1 MSLKHILYSQVA
13 HKSEKFDINKGI
25 GLKKWTKLDCYLC
38 HQYKSF
44 YVPNIKR
51 HFHKSH
57 PGVSFAR
64 ELVQKANAVDVTD
77 YRSRR
82 CDAAKKKR
90 KGQSGLKTPKVESC
104 GGIQT
109 PTGSTLELKDAQRTE
124 NPPKTRRPSQ
134 GCLKI
139 KFVANG
145 DHKFKIETKAKL
157 QKVARSSDS
166 QNFLHVKKEQP

>member
-1 MSLKHILYSQVA
+1 MISSKFKLRSLILRSILLAWKGWTLSLKHILYSQVA

-77 YRSRR
+77 SRSRR
-82 CDAAKKKR
+82 CDAAHR
-90 KGQSGLKTPKVESC
+90 IDARAERRPKAGESA
-104 GGIQT
+104 QNT
-109 PTGSTLELKDAQRTE
+109 KAEPRLLKDKICSQWRPQVQNRNEGQVTE
-124 NPPKTRRPSQ
+124 
-134 GCLKI
+134 G
-139 KFVANG
+139 G
-145 DHKFKIETKAKL
+145 
-157 QKVARSSDS
+157 QK
-166 QNFLHVKKEQP
+166 